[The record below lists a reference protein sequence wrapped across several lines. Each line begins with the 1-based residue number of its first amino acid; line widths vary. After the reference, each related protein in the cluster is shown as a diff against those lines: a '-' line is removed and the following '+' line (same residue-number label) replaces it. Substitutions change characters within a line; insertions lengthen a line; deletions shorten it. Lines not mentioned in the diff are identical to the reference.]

1 MVSENEFG
9 FRSRVAMLTD
19 SLLRDFRYALRSL
32 RKDYRFSLVAIFA
45 LALGIGAS
53 TVVFSVVYN
62 AIFETVPYK
71 KFGRL
76 VVFKIN
82 SLTNTGGP
90 EGRAYFYTDEVR
102 AICEN
107 NRVFED
113 TIAYENRRDFYSTGK
128 SGFFLPFG
136 AAVTANTFDFLGVTP
151 LFGRGFSP
159 EDSKP
164 DSPPVF
170 VISYQ
175 LWHNEFGG
183 DSQILGKK
191 FILGDRVTTLVGVMP
206 PNFDAFAANY
216 WMPAKS
222 DKTQPSLEG
231 GAHLMGRLK
240 AGVGLPAAAENLDQ
254 IAHELQR
261 TGPKGEFPE
270 KFAVVPQTLLDSLLG
285 NFKQTLYALLA
296 AVLLLFLIACSNVA
310 NLLLAR
316 ATSRQREMAMR
327 ATLGASR
334 ARLVRQLMIESV
346 LLTAV
351 ALIAGCAIAFFGLK
365 VVVALIPV
373 GTLPAATA
381 IRLNGPVLLL
391 TLGAAVVTVFLTG
404 LAPALHVMRGD
415 LQSRLMGSNTGT
427 GGRGRHGRLRGALV
441 VSQVALSV
449 VLLIGAGLLMRS
461 FFVLTHVDLGFNPN
475 QLFYFRLDP
484 TMYARSSEELERRT
498 RQNVLTQRLLER
510 LRNLPGVTSAS
521 ESVEEPPVNYESS
534 DTIIPGRPHAE
545 RWETRFEVC
554 SEDYFQTL
562 GVPLLHGRFFSQDD
576 VLAERLVTVVNQAFV
591 HQYFPNENPLG
602 RRVKLDVLDRPYL
615 AAPRDAYF
623 EIVGVA
629 ATYKTRGD
637 NSWQDYPEVFIPYSI
652 QAFSWRTFMAR
663 TSIDPTLFLGTVSKE
678 LNELD
683 PNVRIAKSGTVEG
696 ELRQY
701 YRGPEF
707 ELVTLAAFACVGL
720 VLVIV
725 GVSSVMAYSVS
736 LRTHEIGVRMAIG
749 AQRSN
754 ILSLVVFSGFR
765 LIASGIL
772 LGLVASYGVTRLL
785 ASQISGVSTTD
796 PATFATVAL
805 AVVAAGVAA
814 CLIPARQAA
823 SVDPLVALR
832 SE

>member
-1 MVSENEFG
+1 MNLN
-9 FRSRVAMLTD
+9 SRIGTEGRGAALVD
-19 SLLRDFRYALRSL
+19 SLIRDFRYALRSL
-32 RKDYRFSLVAIFA
+32 RKDYRFSLTAILA

-71 KFGRL
+71 NFSRL
-76 VVFKIN
+76 VVFKIDN
-82 SLTNTGGP
+82 LANAGGWK
-90 EGRAYFYTDEVR
+90 GRAYFFSNEVR
-102 AICEN
+102 AIREN
-107 NRVFED
+107 NHVFEEM
-113 TIAYENRRDFYSTGK
+113 IAYENRRDYYRDGT
-128 SGFFLPFG
+128 SGHYLPFG
-136 AAVTANTFDFLGVTP
+136 ASVTANTFDFLGVTP

-175 LWHNEFGG
+175 FWRNEFGG
-183 DSQILGKK
+183 DSQMLGKK
-191 FILGDRVTTLVGVMP
+191 FILDDRVTTLVGVMRP
-206 PNFDAFAANY
+206 GFEAFGANY
-216 WMPAKS
+216 WMPAKT

-231 GAHLMGRLK
+231 GARLMGRLK
-240 AGVGLPAAAENLDQ
+240 PGVGLRAASENLNQ

-327 ATLGASR
+327 ATMGASR
-334 ARLVRQLMIESV
+334 LRLIRQLLIESA

-351 ALIAGCAIAFFGLK
+351 ASAAGCAIAFFSLK

-373 GTLPAATA
+373 GTLPAETA
-381 IRLNGPVLLL
+381 IRLNVPVLLL
-391 TLGAAVVTVFLTG
+391 TLCAAVITILLTG
-404 LAPALHVMRGD
+404 LAPAFHVVRGD
-415 LQSRLMGSNTGT
+415 LQSRLTGSNTGT
-427 GGRGRHGRLRGALV
+427 GGTGRHGKLRGALV
-441 VSQVALSV
+441 VSQVAFSV
-449 VLLIGAGLLMRS
+449 VLLIGSGLLMRS
-461 FFVLTHVDLGFNPN
+461 FFILTHVELGFNPKN
-475 QLFYFRLDP
+475 LFYFRLDP
-484 TMYARSSEELERRT
+484 TMYAQHPEDERKA
-498 RQNVLTQRLLER
+498 RQNELTQRLLER

-521 ESVEEPPVNYESS
+521 ESEQEPPLDYDWS

-545 RWETRFEVC
+545 RWETRYEIC

-562 GVPLLHGRFFSQDD
+562 GVPLLHGRLFSGDD
-576 VLAERLVTVVNQAFV
+576 VLAARLVMVVNQAFV
-591 HQYFPNENPLG
+591 RQYFPNENPLG
-602 RRVKLDVLDRPYL
+602 QRVKLEVLDRPFL
-615 AAPRDAYF
+615 TAPHDVYF
-623 EIVGVA
+623 EVVGVIA
-629 ATYKTRGD
+629 NYKTRGD
-637 NSWQDYPEVFIPYSI
+637 NSWQDYPEVFIPYSV

-663 TSIDPTLFLGTVSKE
+663 TSIDPSLFLGTVSKE
-678 LNELD
+678 VSELD
-683 PNVRIAKSGTVEG
+683 PDVRIAKSGTVEG
-696 ELRQY
+696 ELRKY
-701 YRGPEF
+701 YRGPKF

-754 ILSLVVFSGFR
+754 ILNLVVFGGLR
-765 LIASGIL
+765 LIVLGIV
-772 LGLVASYGVTRLL
+772 LGLVASYGLTRLL

-796 PATFATVAL
+796 PATFAAVAL